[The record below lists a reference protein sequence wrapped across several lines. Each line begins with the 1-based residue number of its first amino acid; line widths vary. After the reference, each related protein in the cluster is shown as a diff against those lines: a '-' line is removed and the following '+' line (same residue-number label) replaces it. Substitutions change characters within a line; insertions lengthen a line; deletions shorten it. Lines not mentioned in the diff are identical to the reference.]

1 MIWEIGTVAKQ
12 VLLPPLGAVWLVV
25 LAWFV
30 LRRHPGAA
38 RWLLFAFLA
47 FTYLLSL
54 PSVAVYLTRLVELP
68 SVEARFAQGQAIV
81 VVGGGRRLVY
91 DATGNI
97 VDAYPGPF
105 ALERIVAGAR
115 LARTTGLP
123 VLVTSGTPDGHEP
136 TEAVVMRDVLARD
149 FDVPVAW
156 MEAESRNTVEN
167 AQLTARKLLP
177 LGIKTIVL
185 VTSAFHM
192 RRAAMLFERSGF
204 TVLPAAV
211 NPISRSPTEPTSAA
225 DFVPSASGL
234 MRSYY
239 AFNEIVGIA
248 YGWIVTDETQSAT
261 VGN

>member
-91 DATGNI
+91 DAAVLLFCREQIGC
-97 VDAYPGPF
+97 
-105 ALERIVAGAR
+105 
-115 LARTTGLP
+115 P
-123 VLVTSGTPDGHEP
+123 VFS
-136 TEAVVMRDVLARD
+136 
-149 FDVPVAW
+149 
-156 MEAESRNTVEN
+156 
-167 AQLTARKLLP
+167 K
-177 LGIKTIVL
+177 
-185 VTSAFHM
+185 
-192 RRAAMLFERSGF
+192 
-204 TVLPAAV
+204 
-211 NPISRSPTEPTSAA
+211 
-225 DFVPSASGL
+225 
-234 MRSYY
+234 
-239 AFNEIVGIA
+239 
-248 YGWIVTDETQSAT
+248 
-261 VGN
+261 